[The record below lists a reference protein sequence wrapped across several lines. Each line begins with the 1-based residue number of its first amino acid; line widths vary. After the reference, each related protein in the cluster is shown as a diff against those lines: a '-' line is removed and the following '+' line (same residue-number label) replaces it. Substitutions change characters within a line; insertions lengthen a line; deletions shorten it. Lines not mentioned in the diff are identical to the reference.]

1 MEPIYLYID
10 ARAEGE
16 KNKNLLGGTFTVLN
30 KNLVSRH
37 ATRTVFGFAVRMPRN
52 ENAEE

>member
-1 MEPIYLYID
+1 LFLSPPD

-16 KNKNLLGGTFTVLN
+16 KKKNLLGGTFTVLN
-30 KNLVSRH
+30 KSLVSWHEAACNENRF
-37 ATRTVFGFAVRMPRN
+37 RLCG